1 MRADEDKLIL
11 EHYKISNTGSSLIPK
26 KGLFGVD
33 RNLKRELGIVRTE
46 KLPAGVLREESSIF
60 KMLYND
66 VKGNQ
71 AFYETYQEVIREM
84 HLEFLCYNQKF
95 YYLVNRD
102 IKRQI
107 KTLVNKQ
114 IANE

>member
-11 EHYKISNTGSSLIPK
+11 EHYKISNSGSSLIPRV
-26 KGLFGVD
+26 GTFGID
-33 RNLKRELGIVRTE
+33 PKIKRELGIRRTE
-46 KLPAGVLREESSIF
+46 KLPTGVLREESSIF

-66 VKGNQ
+66 VKGSQ
-71 AFYETYQEVIREM
+71 VFYETYQEVIRGM
-84 HLEFLCYNQKF
+84 KLEFLCYNQKR

-107 KTLVNKQ
+107 KARVNKLM
-114 IANE
+114 ANE